1 MSQRIR
7 NHRRKYLNKG
17 LRKVKSLIKD
27 KDKVLYLDSVSQII
41 VGGKEEAREELS
53 GTKLVQFFI

>member
-7 NHRRKYLNKG
+7 NHRRKYVNKG

-41 VGGKEEAREELS
+41 VGGKAEAREELS
-53 GTKLVQFFI
+53 GAKLVQFFI